1 MTKLDL
7 DKNTT
12 STIEK
17 LVESWASLRLGTQH
31 FGLGDSDK
39 EEDLRLVCHRG
50 DSDREEDCQRGQ
62 RGTHRQNYNKRMF
75 ASKSD
80 RDSDSSVASG
90 NSLSPQP
97 PRRRMTAGSTILRN
111 LSWSLKS
118 KKRHRSGS
126 GGSKDIEKKK
136 PLTNEQQ
143 RRLSTSR
150 KLSTGSSSSG
160 GLEIVAPSTSNVE
173 FKYSWTI
180 ESFIKSVKSC
190 KTEAGIDSRPFDINV
205 NGVLTT
211 WNLSVRFWVG
221 ETGERLANPFV
232 LCLNL
237 LSSKVDKPLDVNVK
251 YKFGIY
257 NRGSEEFE
265 MGAIDR
271 VGLRLEQTE
280 KLQSIGYKNIAISEK
295 HVNSAG
301 DVSLVVRLTII
312 KENEANHS
320 LSSDLKNLIDD
331 EKSSDLILQSG
342 SREFRVHSNILAARS
357 PVFAALLKE
366 KQLDEDE
373 ETIKDNKIEETI
385 EEKDEGDEHT
395 EVKEAD
401 KHIEAKEGEDNKIKD
416 NEPIIKERKSISP
429 RKISLGPSRLEIKDL
444 PPDTLE
450 VLLKYIYTDSSN
462 NVDLFSQTLLAAS
475 DRYQLPGLKVHCEKH
490 LGEII
495 NPENVSDILLLS
507 ETHRCDTLKK
517 TALAYCGENHSY
529 IMKDSRWKV
538 IEEEKP
544 DLFEEAISVVAG
556 GICDSHE
563 ECLKKAG
570 NRYECEKAD
579 KNQKSNKQSPKFK
592 QGARKKSN

>member
-1 MTKLDL
+1 
-7 DKNTT
+7 
-12 STIEK
+12 
-17 LVESWASLRLGTQH
+17 
-31 FGLGDSDK
+31 
-39 EEDLRLVCHRG
+39 
-50 DSDREEDCQRGQ
+50 
-62 RGTHRQNYNKRMF
+62 
-75 ASKSD
+75 
-80 RDSDSSVASG
+80 
-90 NSLSPQP
+90 
-97 PRRRMTAGSTILRN
+97 MTAGSTILRN

-143 RRLSTSR
+143 RRLSSSR
-150 KLSTGSSSSG
+150 KLSTGSSNSS
-160 GLEIVAPSTSNVE
+160 GLEIVAPSTSDVE

-180 ESFIKSVKSC
+180 ESFIKAVKTC
-190 KTEAGIDSRPFDINV
+190 KTDTGIDSRPFDINV
-205 NGVLTT
+205 NGVQTT

-221 ETGERLANPFV
+221 ENGERLANPFV

-237 LSSKVDKPLDVNVK
+237 LSCKNDKPLDVNVK

-257 NRGSEEFE
+257 NRGSEEYE
-265 MGAIDR
+265 MGSIDR
-271 VGLRLEQTE
+271 VGMKLEQTDT
-280 KLQSIGYKNIAISEK
+280 LQSVGYKNIAISEK
-295 HVNSAG
+295 HVNTAG

-312 KENEANHS
+312 KENETNHS

-373 ETIKDNKIEETI
+373 ETNKENKE
-385 EEKDEGDEHT
+385 EEKKLEEDGVEP
-395 EVKEAD
+395 K
-401 KHIEAKEGEDNKIKD
+401 AKEGEAIAL
-416 NEPIIKERKSISP
+416 ERKLSSP

-495 NPENVSDILLLS
+495 NPQNVSDILLLS

-529 IMKDSRWKV
+529 IIKDSRWKV

-556 GICDSHE
+556 GKCDSHM

-579 KNQKSNKQSPKFK
+579 QLKCQKTSKELKVK
-592 QGARKKSN
+592 LGARKKSN

>member
-1 MTKLDL
+1 
-7 DKNTT
+7 
-12 STIEK
+12 
-17 LVESWASLRLGTQH
+17 
-31 FGLGDSDK
+31 
-39 EEDLRLVCHRG
+39 
-50 DSDREEDCQRGQ
+50 
-62 RGTHRQNYNKRMF
+62 
-75 ASKSD
+75 
-80 RDSDSSVASG
+80 
-90 NSLSPQP
+90 
-97 PRRRMTAGSTILRN
+97 
-111 LSWSLKS
+111 
-118 KKRHRSGS
+118 
-126 GGSKDIEKKK
+126 
-136 PLTNEQQ
+136 
-143 RRLSTSR
+143 
-150 KLSTGSSSSG
+150 LSTGSSSSG
-160 GLEIVAPSTSNVE
+160 GLEIVAPSTSDVE

-312 KENEANHS
+312 KENETNHS

-366 KQLDEDE
+366 KQLDEII
-373 ETIKDNKIEETI
+373 ETNKENKG
-385 EEKDEGDEHT
+385 EEKEDGDEH
-395 EVKEAD
+395 KE
-401 KHIEAKEGEDNKIKD
+401 EKEGEENKVKEEIT
-416 NEPIIKERKSISP
+416 KERKSISP
-429 RKISLGPSRLEIKDL
+429 RKISLGPHRLEIKDL

-529 IMKDSRWKV
+529 IIKDSRWKV

-544 DLFEEAISVVAG
+544 DLFEEAISAVAG
-556 GICDSHE
+556 GVCDSHT

-579 KNQKSNKQSPKFK
+579 KNQKSNKEPKIK
-592 QGARKKSN
+592 QGGRKKSN

>member
-1 MTKLDL
+1 
-7 DKNTT
+7 
-12 STIEK
+12 
-17 LVESWASLRLGTQH
+17 
-31 FGLGDSDK
+31 
-39 EEDLRLVCHRG
+39 
-50 DSDREEDCQRGQ
+50 
-62 RGTHRQNYNKRMF
+62 MF

-80 RDSDSSVASG
+80 RGDSDSSVASANSG

-143 RRLSTSR
+143 RRLSSSR
-150 KLSTGSSSSG
+150 KLSTGSSNSS
-160 GLEIVAPSTSNVE
+160 GLEIVAPSTSDVE

-180 ESFIKSVKSC
+180 ESFIKAVKTC
-190 KTEAGIDSRPFDINV
+190 KTDTGIDSRPFDINV

-221 ETGERLANPFV
+221 ENGERLANPFV

-237 LSSKVDKPLDVNVK
+237 LSCKVDKPLDVNVK

-271 VGLRLEQTE
+271 VGMRLEQTD

-295 HVNSAG
+295 HVNTAG

-312 KENEANHS
+312 KENETNHS

-366 KQLDEDE
+366 KQLNEDE
-373 ETIKDNKIEETI
+373 ENNKENKEYEKKIEEETEI
-385 EEKDEGDEHT
+385 EVEEGDRE
-395 EVKEAD
+395 EPKVKV
-401 KHIEAKEGEDNKIKD
+401 GEDIV
-416 NEPIIKERKSISP
+416 KERKLSSP

-495 NPENVSDILLLS
+495 NPQNVSDILLLS

-556 GICDSHE
+556 GKCDSHM

-579 KNQKSNKQSPKFK
+579 KSQKSNKEQPKVK
-592 QGARKKSN
+592 LGARKKSN